1 MNKTDKKKESKIIF
15 DEKIDKSISG
25 FALVFAFI
33 IIGILLQFDSSFFGE
48 ATSVIKITFIIVGI
62 LGLLTEISNLN
73 INYNIKGLDNIGIGF
88 FLLVASYL
96 LKVYVDVSS
105 WYLFFAI
112 LFETGLFFFLLIS
125 MYGFCRGIIEM
136 FYSIYKNYKEKH
148 IKENLFSSIIV
159 TLTQLFG
166 LVLILAQIYDI
177 FK

>member
-96 LKVYVDVSS
+96 LKV
-105 WYLFFAI
+105 
-112 LFETGLFFFLLIS
+112 FETGLFFFLLIS

-166 LVLILAQIYDI
+166 LVLIFAQIYDI

>member
-1 MNKTDKKKESKIIF
+1 MNKTDKKKENKIIF

-48 ATSVIKITFIIVGI
+48 TTNIIKFTFIITGI
-62 LGLLTEISNLN
+62 LGLFTEISKLN
-73 INYNIKGLDNIGIGF
+73 INYNIKGLDNIKIGS
-88 FLLVASYL
+88 FLLVAIYL
-96 LKVYVDVSS
+96 LKKYVNVGS
-105 WYLFFAI
+105 WYLFFGI
-112 LFETGLFFFLLIS
+112 LFETGLFLLLLVS

-136 FYSIYKNYKEKH
+136 FYSIYKNYKEKKR
-148 IKENLFSSIIV
+148 KENVFSSIIV

-177 FK
+177 IK